1 MGYIKDEMDGKKEL
15 CMHDAENW
23 KFRFYYH
30 LQLSADGV
38 IKIEEVFLLQVGF
51 NNMFQKD
58 VYYLNFHFENYY
70 YFFFFA

>member
-38 IKIEEVFLLQVGF
+38 IKIEEVFLYCRLVLTTCF
-51 NNMFQKD
+51 RKMFII
-58 VYYLNFHFENYY
+58 
-70 YFFFFA
+70 